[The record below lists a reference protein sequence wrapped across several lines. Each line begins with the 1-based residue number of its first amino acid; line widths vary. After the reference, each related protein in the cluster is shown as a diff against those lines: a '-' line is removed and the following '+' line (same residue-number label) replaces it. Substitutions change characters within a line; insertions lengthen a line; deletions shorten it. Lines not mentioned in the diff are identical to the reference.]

1 MQPVLHGA
9 LLRRL
14 PLASANHGRRC
25 YPLAVITLKQL
36 IEAGTHFGH
45 QTNRWNPKMKRFLFG
60 SRNGIYIID
69 LQQTLQRFREAYEFI
84 RTTTAQG
91 GQVLFVGTKKQA
103 QDIVASA
110 AVRAQQFYVNQRWLG
125 GTLTNFTTVKQGLN
139 RLKEYEQMQVSG
151 AWESLPKKEALRL
164 QKKMQKLEK
173 LLGGIKD
180 MDTLPSAVFVI
191 DCKKERI
198 AISEAK
204 KLRIPTIAI
213 VDTNC
218 DPEDIDFVI
227 PGNDDAIRALRLITE
242 KLADAAIEGMHERQA
257 HLPTL
262 EEATTVP
269 AAAVGLA
276 TFSADAEMVEADVS
290 EDMSLGP
297 EAVMPA
303 EEDE

>member
-1 MQPVLHGA
+1 M
-9 LLRRL
+9 
-14 PLASANHGRRC
+14 
-25 YPLAVITLKQL
+25 AVITLRQL
-36 IEAGTHFGH
+36 LESGAHFGH

-69 LQQTLQRFREAYEFI
+69 LQQTLNRFREAYAFV
-84 RTTTAQG
+84 RNATARG
-91 GQVLFVGTKKQA
+91 GKVLFVGTKKQA
-103 QDIVASA
+103 QDIVASEA
-110 AVRAQQFYVNQRWLG
+110 MRAQQFYVNQRWLG

-139 RLKEYEQMQVSG
+139 RLREYEQIQATG
-151 AWESLPKKEALRL
+151 LWESLPKKEALGL
-164 QKKMQKLEK
+164 QKKMHKLEK

-204 KLRIPTIAI
+204 KLGIPTIAI

-227 PGNDDAIRALRLITE
+227 PGNDDAIRALRLITA

-257 HLPTL
+257 HLPTVEERTAIPAVAAAGVAGLSEDTGMFASAAPEDMPPAL
-262 EEATTVP
+262 EDAVP
-269 AAAVGLA
+269 A
-276 TFSADAEMVEADVS
+276 
-290 EDMSLGP
+290 ED
-297 EAVMPA
+297 
-303 EEDE
+303 DE

>member
-1 MQPVLHGA
+1 
-9 LLRRL
+9 
-14 PLASANHGRRC
+14 
-25 YPLAVITLKQL
+25 
-36 IEAGTHFGH
+36 
-45 QTNRWNPKMKRFLFG
+45 MKRFLFG

-69 LQQTLQRFREAYEFI
+69 LQQTLNRFREAYEFV
-84 RTTTAQG
+84 RHTTARG
-91 GQVLFVGTKKQA
+91 GKVLFVGTKKQA
-103 QDIVASA
+103 QDIVAGE

-139 RLKEYEQMQVSG
+139 RLKEYEQMQDSG
-151 AWESLPKKEALRL
+151 AWESLPKKEALVR
-164 QKKMQKLEK
+164 QKKMHKLDK

-227 PGNDDAIRALRLITE
+227 PGNDDAIRTLRLITA

-257 HLPTL
+257 HLPTI
-262 EEATTVP
+262 EEPTEVLS
-269 AAAVGLA
+269 AAAAGLGPL
-276 TFSADAEMVEADVS
+276 SADAGMVDPDDDDDLS
-290 EDMSLGP
+290 SDP
-297 EAVMPA
+297 EAIMPA
-303 EEDE
+303 EQDE

>member
-1 MQPVLHGA
+1 M
-9 LLRRL
+9 
-14 PLASANHGRRC
+14 
-25 YPLAVITLKQL
+25 AVITLKQL

-69 LQQTLQRFREAYEFI
+69 LQQTLNRFREAYEFV
-84 RTTTAQG
+84 RTTTAHG

-110 AVRAQQFYVNQRWLG
+110 AMRAQQFYVNQRWLG

-139 RLKEYEQMQVSG
+139 RLKEYEQMEVSG
-151 AWESLPKKEALRL
+151 TWENLPKKEVLGL
-164 QKKMQKLEK
+164 QKKMNKLEK

-204 KLRIPTIAI
+204 KLHIPTIAI

-262 EEATTVP
+262 AESNDVP
-269 AAAVGLA
+269 SAAAAGLA
-276 TFSADAEMVEADVS
+276 NLSADAEMVEPGISGDTPL
-290 EDMSLGP
+290 DP
-297 EAVMPA
+297 EAAMPA
-303 EEDE
+303 EKDE

>member
-1 MQPVLHGA
+1 
-9 LLRRL
+9 
-14 PLASANHGRRC
+14 
-25 YPLAVITLKQL
+25 VITLKQL

-69 LQQTLQRFREAYEFI
+69 LQQTLNRFREAYEFV
-84 RTTTAQG
+84 RTTTAHG

-139 RLKEYEQMQVSG
+139 RLREYEQMQASG
-151 AWESLPKKEALRL
+151 TWESLPKKEALSL

-262 EEATTVP
+262 EESNTIPSAV
-269 AAAVGLA
+269 AAGLA
-276 TFSADAEMVEADVS
+276 NLSADAEMVEPDVS
-290 EDMSLGP
+290 EDMPLDP
-297 EAVMPA
+297 EAAMPA
-303 EEDE
+303 EKDE

>member
-1 MQPVLHGA
+1 M
-9 LLRRL
+9 
-14 PLASANHGRRC
+14 
-25 YPLAVITLKQL
+25 AVITLKQL

-69 LQQTLQRFREAYEFI
+69 LQQTLNRFREAYEFV
-84 RTTTAQG
+84 RTTTAHG

-110 AVRAQQFYVNQRWLG
+110 AVRSQQFYVNQRWLG
-125 GTLTNFTTVKQGLN
+125 GTLTNFATVKQGLN
-139 RLKEYEQMQVSG
+139 RLKEYEQMQASG
-151 AWESLPKKEALRL
+151 TWESLPKKEALGL

-262 EEATTVP
+262 EESNTVP
-269 AAAVGLA
+269 SVATADLA
-276 TFSADAEMVEADVS
+276 NLSADAETVEPDIS
-290 EDMSLGP
+290 EDMPLGP
-297 EAVMPA
+297 EAAMPA
-303 EEDE
+303 EKDE